1 MQKCIDSGYAE
12 NIMLEYNTNGT
23 TLPPRVVNLWE
34 QFKEVRLGVSVDG
47 MDAVLEY
54 QRYPVKWSKVLK
66 NLKTIDA
73 LPNNIKAWLAFTVTA
88 YNVEH
93 MIDFMKWKVEE
104 SGFKKINNGGVK
116 PIITH
121 HVAHNPPHLNIRVL
135 PDEYK
140 KELTQ
145 KFDDFVEWSKD
156 YDKKYQIAAL
166 GIRNGVCKYMND
178 YSYNNTHWA
187 EFIQYTK
194 DLDRIRNENIYDV
207 VPSLG
212 RYI

>member
-1 MQKCIDSGYAE
+1 MEHVYFAGGEPMLIERHYEFLQKCIDSGYAE

-23 TLPPRVVNLWE
+23 TLPPRVVKLWE

-121 HVAHNPPHLNIRVL
+121 HVPTNIL
-135 PDEYK
+135 H
-140 KELTQ
+140 
-145 KFDDFVEWSKD
+145 KFSITCF
-156 YDKKYQIAAL
+156 A
-166 GIRNGVCKYMND
+166 
-178 YSYNNTHWA
+178 
-187 EFIQYTK
+187 
-194 DLDRIRNENIYDV
+194 
-207 VPSLG
+207 
-212 RYI
+212 